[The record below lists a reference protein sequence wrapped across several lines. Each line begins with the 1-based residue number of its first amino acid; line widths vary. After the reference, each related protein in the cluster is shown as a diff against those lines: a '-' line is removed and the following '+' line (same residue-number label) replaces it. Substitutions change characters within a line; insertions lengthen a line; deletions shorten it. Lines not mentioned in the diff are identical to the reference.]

1 MRIEET
7 KMKRRDFLKVSGG
20 LSAHLIVGGSLLSIR
35 KAEAQTGLPIAAL
48 QALLDPKKDMVL
60 VPTNKDFSKYNRS
73 FNKRTQ
79 IAPRVRVV
87 AGSAKAVSTTLLWAA
102 SNGLSFAVRSGGHS
116 YEGFSQ
122 SPDLVIDVRG
132 MTGIKL
138 ATDKKSVSVGSGS
151 SLGSVYKALWPSHL
165 GIPAGS
171 CFPVGVAGHSLG
183 GGFGLLGRPFGL
195 ACDSVLSMEVVDA
208 SGQIL
213 ADVSSVPRIM

>member
-87 AGSAKAVSTTLLWAA
+87 AGSAKAVSTTMLWAA
-102 SNGLSFAVRSGGHS
+102 NNGLRFMMHARASA
-116 YEGFSQ
+116 
-122 SPDLVIDVRG
+122 
-132 MTGIKL
+132 
-138 ATDKKSVSVGSGS
+138 
-151 SLGSVYKALWPSHL
+151 
-165 GIPAGS
+165 
-171 CFPVGVAGHSLG
+171 
-183 GGFGLLGRPFGL
+183 
-195 ACDSVLSMEVVDA
+195 ACL
-208 SGQIL
+208 
-213 ADVSSVPRIM
+213 

>member
-1 MRIEET
+1 
-7 KMKRRDFLKVSGG
+7 MKRRDFLKVSGG

-87 AGSAKAVSTTLLWAA
+87 AGSAKAVSTTMLWAA
-102 SNGLSFAVRSGGHS
+102 NNGLSFAVRSGGHS

-122 SPDLVIDVRG
+122 SPDLVIDVADDLLPNDRYYDV
-132 MTGIKL
+132 
-138 ATDKKSVSVGSGS
+138 ATQGPVT
-151 SLGSVYKALWPSHL
+151 
-165 GIPAGS
+165 PAGTRRQN
-171 CFPVGVAGHSLG
+171 AERH
-183 GGFGLLGRPFGL
+183 RPARIWWMRRLDPLF
-195 ACDSVLSMEVVDA
+195 AAKIA
-208 SGQIL
+208 SIRL
-213 ADVSSVPRIM
+213 ADAEIKAHNLRIMCGE